1 MTTSCGRKSAT
12 GGTVV
17 TTALATDKGPH
28 GEEAKGKDREEAEED
43 VRRSML
49 DLLQEE
55 KGKMMI

>member
-1 MTTSCGRKSAT
+1 MTTSCSRKSAT
-12 GGTVV
+12 GGTVT
-17 TTALATDKGPH
+17 TTALATADRGPR
-28 GEEAKGKDREEAEED
+28 GEEDKGKDREEEED